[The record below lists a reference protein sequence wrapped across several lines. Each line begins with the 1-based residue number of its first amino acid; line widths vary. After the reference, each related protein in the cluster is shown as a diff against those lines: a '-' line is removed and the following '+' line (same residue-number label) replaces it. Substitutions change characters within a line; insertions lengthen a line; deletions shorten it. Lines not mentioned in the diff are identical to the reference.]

1 MSLWNLTGRPNP
13 EAEMNKNTSHNS
25 LSIIQFFQVTPQLQ
39 VTATVKII
47 TTEFNKTFD
56 KKLLFKLFI
65 NYNAKL
71 CVKIKSF
78 QCLK

>member
-1 MSLWNLTGRPNP
+1 MSLWNLTGRSNP
-13 EAEMNKNTSHNS
+13 EAEVNKNTSHNS
-25 LSIIQFFQVTPQLQ
+25 LSIIQFFQVTPQLHAQ
-39 VTATVKII
+39 DVKII

-78 QCLK
+78 QSLK